1 MYINKF
7 FLEKINLLIKFR
19 KRKLEKKNNLNIK

>member
-7 FLEKINLLIKFR
+7 ILEKINLLIKFR